1 MVKGK
6 FDWDG
11 VETYLRKYIGSS
23 YAIDENDEVVYIGKD
38 FPGEYAHSKYS
49 AKALGTIGKAKANL
63 SQAIPELIKTAT
75 NIAFRDNINEKHSKN
90 AKYGWYRCTVHFSIP
105 ITNDK
110 GIPIGRN
117 YYQGRMIIRW
127 DEDGRKYLSRLS
139 KSCATQ
145 NHISSEHKILLQRI
159 IVNGIWYSRLKEAL
173 VRLVRVMRR
182 AGGGPAKRSQLF
194 LFDFRYLL
202 IQSIF

>member
-1 MVKGK
+1 MEYFKNDSVNVVLRSGRKTVEINTIIFSGK
-6 FDWDG
+6 RKIDWDG

-38 FPGEYAHSKYS
+38 FPGEYAHSKYR

-127 DEDGRKYLSRLS
+127 DEDGRKYLYD
-139 KSCATQ
+139 
-145 NHISSEHKILLQRI
+145 I
-159 IVNGIWYSRLKEAL
+159 IDIKKET
-173 VRLVRVMRR
+173 
-182 AGGGPAKRSQLF
+182 
-194 LFDFRYLL
+194 
-202 IQSIF
+202 

>member
-1 MVKGK
+1 MEYFKNDSVNVVLRSGRKTVEINTIIFSGK
-6 FDWDG
+6 RKIDWDG

-127 DEDGRKYLSRLS
+127 DEDGRKYLYD
-139 KSCATQ
+139 
-145 NHISSEHKILLQRI
+145 I
-159 IVNGIWYSRLKEAL
+159 IDKKK
-173 VRLVRVMRR
+173 
-182 AGGGPAKRSQLF
+182 KRSTSLEQKLCDTKPHF
-194 LFDFRYLL
+194 FCT
-202 IQSIF
+202 